1 MALLE
6 NRCASLEQEVETLRE
21 KNAKHK
27 AKIKVLKQATAT
39 SNKGAHAAEN
49 GEPLFEGF
57 TFCFD
62 FAPGVPLK
70 DRQHLTSRITDNG
83 GSISYT
89 VSSQVRFICQR
100 IPKESLILLS
110 YQQKPKTSV
119 LVMHGN
125 NELLGA
131 SSSSSKARTARQ
143 HHIPIV
149 SSTYIT
155 RCLEEC
161 HILPPASFIQGN
173 LRPLFVSISKMCI
186 VSQVQWGKISLRP

>member
-1 MALLE
+1 M
-6 NRCASLEQEVETLRE
+6 NF
-21 KNAKHK
+21 
-27 AKIKVLKQATAT
+27 
-39 SNKGAHAAEN
+39 KG
-49 GEPLFEGF
+49 F
-57 TFCFD
+57 
-62 FAPGVPLK
+62 
-70 DRQHLTSRITDNG
+70 
-83 GSISYT
+83 
-89 VSSQVRFICQR
+89 
-100 IPKESLILLS
+100 PKESLIIFLTVS
-110 YQQKPKTSV
+110 KPKTSV

-173 LRPLFVSISKMCI
+173 STPAPRLNLKNVHF
-186 VSQVQWGKISLRP
+186 VSQVHWGKISLRPHCQHNRRGLPQLGHQVRYPSQHNQQRGPELKTVIWV